1 VRRQALAGL
10 GPVPEGLSEDLTKFL
25 MDVRRL
31 ALDMKA
37 GRLASAVTG
46 GAVNDDGS
54 VNGGGGTGGGWT
66 EPDLTPPPTPTGL
79 TVTAGIS
86 YLLIE
91 CDPEVYS
98 QGGGHGQ
105 TNVYGAQWPI
115 SEPTP
120 PTFANAVRLT
130 SAPRSPIAYATNP
143 NTRWCI
149 WMKWQS
155 RDGVESVSPA
165 GGTNGVQAT
174 TGQDVTQLLEVL
186 TGQIT
191 ESQLFS
197 GLGERIDLID
207 ADEFTPGS
215 VNYRIKQ
222 GDDYL
227 AQQIVLLAGG
237 GTEQFDS
244 LRIWYFD
251 ATVDGWSGS
260 NGGPSAVGGFLRPG
274 AGSDPNVV
282 SPASLAVAATNYPQ
296 VKARIRRVGTPA
308 WEGKLYWERTTD
320 TGFDEARATTVAEPT
335 YDGNGIAVLTFN
347 PAWDGTIN
355 RIRLDLSTSSDASNY
370 FEIDWVAIGRPAPG
384 ASTALV
390 ATETA
395 ARVAGD
401 SANASAITTLQ
412 ARMASRPNLL
422 SNGGFEQGLQGW
434 IGDIAGWYIEDSIWG
449 RTAKRNTTNGTSSI
463 SSPAIP
469 VQAGEWYTVSGDSL
483 LFATAGSVY
492 FDLIFYNASDQVVL
506 DGPQN
511 PRAASH
517 DFAADDTNRAAT
529 AVEAQAPGG
538 ATYARARFVWS
549 GVTGATVMGCR
560 QIKVERGRL
569 PYTPYS
575 SEASLQQEASVRA
588 SADGALQAQYTVKVD
603 VNGYVAG
610 FGLASTA
617 NNATPFSEFAIR
629 ADRFYIASP
638 SGPGIAPIV
647 PFVVNTTTQTVNGV
661 SVPPGVYMDAAFIKN
676 GTIIGAK
683 IANAT
688 IDNAK
693 VISIAAGK
701 LTAGAIA
708 VGQFIEST
716 GYVAGSSGWRIN
728 GNGTAEFSGVVV
740 RGTIF
745 ATAGQIG
752 GNTIDATGMQSSAYT
767 ANVAGWRLN
776 SNGTGQIGG
785 FVVGT
790 DHIRSTNYSAGSAG
804 WRLGRDGSFEANTGT
819 FRGAL
824 AAATGTFAGSLS
836 AATGTFAGSL
846 SAAGGTFAGT
856 LTAAA
861 VNAVDTI
868 NLAGNAVTVPVSA
881 YTDGTV
887 NAGGGGT
894 YTLQTVVLPFSGS
907 TNGVVL
913 ESGLQHATSSLGTA
927 TQLCTY
933 RLRRNGVDIFTLELD
948 IGQNTRQIIT
958 LPPFKDTPP
967 SAGSYTYTL
976 AVTVPGGVHAF
987 SKRGLLVQE
996 TKR

>member
-54 VNGGGGTGGGWT
+54 VNGGGGTGGGGT

-105 TNVYGAQWPI
+105 TIVYGAQWPLG
-115 SEPTP
+115 EPTP
-120 PTFANAVRLT
+120 PTFANAVRIT
-130 SAPRSPIAYATNP
+130 SASAAPIAYATNP

-149 WMKWQS
+149 WMKWKS
-155 RDGVESVSPA
+155 RDGVESASPA

-603 VNGYVAG
+603 VNGYVSG

-638 SGPGIAPIV
+638 SGPSLPPIV

-661 SVPPGVYMDAAFIKN
+661 TVPPGVYMDAAFIKN

-683 IANAT
+683 IANLT
-688 IDNAK
+688 VDNAK
-693 VISIAAGK
+693 IISITAAK

-708 VGQFIEST
+708 VGQYIEST

-728 GNGTAEFSGVVV
+728 GNGTAEFSGVIV

-745 ATAGQIG
+745 ASAGAIG
-752 GNTIDATGMQSSAYT
+752 GSVIASDHMRSSTYT
-767 ANVAGWRLN
+767 ANSQGWRFN

-785 FVVGT
+785 FVVAL
-790 DHIRSTNYSAGSAG
+790 DHIRSTNFSAGSAG
-804 WRLGRDGSFEANTGT
+804 WRLTRTGDFEANSGT

-836 AATGTFAGSL
+836 AATGTFAG
-846 SAAGGTFAGT
+846 T

-861 VNAVDTI
+861 VNAVNTI
-868 NLAGNAVTVPVSA
+868 NLAGDSVTVPVAARTVGINDLHNNPDWWTAVQVTINSVGQRTIIEGSF
-881 YTDGTV
+881 YLFNGTTATEQGYSV
-887 NAGGGGT
+887 RIVRGSTVIYEDELKRVTYSDTVGG
-894 YTLQTVVLPFSGS
+894 LPGLTSREFVPLVIDSSPPSGS
-907 TNGVVL
+907 VTYQLQIQRPNT
-913 ESGLQHATSSLGTA
+913 SGTCRVFNRTIFALQA
-927 TQLCTY
+927 
-933 RLRRNGVDIFTLELD
+933 
-948 IGQNTRQIIT
+948 
-958 LPPFKDTPP
+958 
-967 SAGSYTYTL
+967 
-976 AVTVPGGVHAF
+976 
-987 SKRGLLVQE
+987 KR
-996 TKR
+996 